1 MTTNIAASSNTSMMR
16 RRTIEISL
24 ICSRNHTIIKSDIEM
39 VSQEEVIESA
49 EDHLDEDL
57 NKGG

>member
-24 ICSRNHTIIKSDIEM
+24 IGSRNHTIIKSDIEM

-49 EDHLDEDL
+49 EGQSI
-57 NKGG
+57 KGG